1 MFLLIVKDNVNV
13 LTYCK
18 GQYPGARYAWKAH
31 EAYPPLQTLQAPKP
45 ANRIYRK
52 YMFATPAN
60 RIYMKYIC
68 LKHLQSE

>member
-1 MFLLIVKDNVNV
+1 MFLLIIKDNVNV

-45 ANRIYRK
+45 ANRIY
-52 YMFATPAN
+52 
-60 RIYMKYIC
+60 MKYIC
-68 LKHLQSE
+68 LKHLQSEYQNICNI